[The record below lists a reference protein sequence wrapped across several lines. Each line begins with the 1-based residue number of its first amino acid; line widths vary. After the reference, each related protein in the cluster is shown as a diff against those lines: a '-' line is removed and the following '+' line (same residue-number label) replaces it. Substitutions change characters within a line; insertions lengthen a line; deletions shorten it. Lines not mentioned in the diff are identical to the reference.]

1 MRGRAD
7 AQVNDILQL
16 GTVQEVAQVVVPPG
30 STVQG
35 ATQYTLVSPARPGGE
50 EITRSYY
57 AYKFVRGPKTSFLV
71 AGAARGKVRKYLS
84 SVRCTVEHSRTQPA
98 SVAF

>member
-1 MRGRAD
+1 M
-7 AQVNDILQL
+7 QL
-16 GTVQEVAQVVVPPG
+16 MSRDNPIHRYFLQEVAQVVVPPG

-71 AGAARGKVRKYLS
+71 AGAARGKVRYI
-84 SVRCTVEHSRTQPA
+84 
-98 SVAF
+98 

>member
-1 MRGRAD
+1 M
-7 AQVNDILQL
+7 NDIPQL

-71 AGAARGKVRKYLS
+71 AGAARGKVRYI
-84 SVRCTVEHSRTQPA
+84 
-98 SVAF
+98 